1 LQALIELFSR
11 NLDFVFFVAVFG
23 GVALIIFSIA
33 IVWRDRAEAKRRLTG
48 EAGRGERDEEEY
60 VSLNAAH
67 ENFGSVGRALKS
79 VEHVILP
86 TDTSELT
93 EARKKM
99 LRAGYSSSNAL
110 RVYYFL
116 RIALGISLP
125 LLILFFSSELSR
137 TMEWRNIGL
146 LAAVMGLIGM
156 FSPTAWISSQTSK
169 RQEACR
175 DGFPDA
181 LDMLLVSVEAGLGL
195 DAAVNRVAAELG
207 TAHPILAEHFQ
218 NVGAQLR
225 AGRSRENALRNM
237 ADQIGIEEVGS
248 LVTMLIQ
255 SEMLGTSIAQAL
267 RVHADDMRIKR
278 MMRAEEMAH
287 MLPVKMTVPLIL
299 GILPPLVLV
308 ILAPAIINFMRVK
321 GGG

>member
-1 LQALIELFSR
+1 MQTLTELLSR
-11 NLDFVFFVAVFG
+11 NIEIIFFVTVFGVVVLVVAAVF
-23 GVALIIFSIA
+23 LI
-33 IVWRDRAEAKRRLTG
+33 VRDRLGKTRRLTG
-48 EAGRGERDEEEY
+48 EGGGGERDEEENF
-60 VSLNAAH
+60 SLRLAH
-67 ENFGSVGRALKS
+67 ENPGGFGRALKA

-86 TDTSELT
+86 SDTGELT

-99 LRAGYSSSNAL
+99 MRAGYSSPGAL
-110 RVYYFL
+110 RLYYLL
-116 RIALGISLP
+116 RASLGIFLP
-125 LLILFFSSELSR
+125 GIILLMSSELSR
-137 TMEWRNIGL
+137 VMEWRNIGL
-146 LAAVMGLIGM
+146 LAAVLGLVGM
-156 FSPTAWISSQTSK
+156 FSPTAWVSSRTRK

-195 DAAVNRVAAELG
+195 DAAINRVAAEIG
-207 TAHPILAEHFQ
+207 AAHPILAEHFQ
-218 NVGAQLR
+218 RVGSELR
-225 AGRSRENALRNM
+225 AGRSREVALRNM
-237 ADQIGIEEVGS
+237 SDQIGIEEVGS
-248 LVTMLIQ
+248 LVTMMIQ
-255 SEMLGTSIAQAL
+255 SDMLGTSIAQAL
-267 RVHADDMRIKR
+267 RVHADDMRLKR